1 MPTTRN
7 KGATQSQVLPTL
19 PLQAQPPVTSDVPD
33 DVARDQTS
41 QAQQPLQS
49 PASLVTQVM
58 QDLFLNPVFQEQI
71 QEMVK
76 SMVKKIVDATYHQ
89 LQECTEQ
96 NRGAIHDLAV
106 KTDEEQK
113 ELKILHKQMETQ
125 QGQLETLRRSN
136 NDLEQYSRRNCLRIF
151 GVEEQRN
158 EDPDQLSIDVCKT
171 GFS

>member
-71 QEMVK
+71 HT
-76 SMVKKIVDATYHQ
+76 VDQTSRWVGVGFDSRFTF
-89 LQECTEQ
+89 E
-96 NRGAIHDLAV
+96 
-106 KTDEEQK
+106 
-113 ELKILHKQMETQ
+113 
-125 QGQLETLRRSN
+125 
-136 NDLEQYSRRNCLRIF
+136 NDGSA
-151 GVEEQRN
+151 
-158 EDPDQLSIDVCKT
+158 
-171 GFS
+171 